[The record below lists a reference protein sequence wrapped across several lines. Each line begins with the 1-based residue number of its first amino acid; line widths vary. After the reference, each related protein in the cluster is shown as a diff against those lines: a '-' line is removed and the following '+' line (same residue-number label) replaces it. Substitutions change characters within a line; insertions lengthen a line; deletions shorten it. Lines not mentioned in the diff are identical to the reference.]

1 MNKPF
6 IFYSQKGLT
15 PTLTVFLAHIDNI
28 FIFLIIFIRNI
39 IRISMD
45 LQLNMKLY
53 ETALFFI
60 VSNSVFCHS

>member
-6 IFYSQKGLT
+6 ISILLSAG
-15 PTLTVFLAHIDNI
+15 PHIDNI